1 MNKSIEIEAP
11 KPLKFKKGHL
21 TVFLAGSIEMGKA
34 KEWQKEV
41 MSEFKDKP
49 VTFFNPRRKDWDSTW
64 KQTKE
69 DKNFSQQVNW
79 ELEALEVAD
88 VILMYF
94 DPNTKSVITLLELG
108 IHVRD
113 PRLIVCC
120 PEGFY
125 RKGNVDITCKKY
137 GTKQVDSLEELMKEL
152 EKLINE

>member
-1 MNKSIEIEAP
+1 MSKSIEIQAP
-11 KPLKFKKGHL
+11 NPLKFKKGHL

-41 MSEFKDKP
+41 IEHFKDMP

-64 KQTKE
+64 EQTKD

-94 DPNTKSVITLLELG
+94 DPDTDSVITLLELG
-108 IHVRD
+108 IHIRD
-113 PRLIVCC
+113 SRLIVCC
-120 PEGFY
+120 PDGFY
-125 RKGNVDITCKKY
+125 RKGNVDITCEKY
-137 GTKQVDSLEELMKEL
+137 GTKQVDSFQALKREL
-152 EKLINE
+152 EKLIDE

>member
-1 MNKSIEIEAP
+1 MNESIVIEAP
-11 KPLKFKKGHL
+11 NPLKFKKDHV

-34 KEWQKEV
+34 KEWQKEII
-41 MSEFKDKP
+41 EKFKNKS
-49 VTFFNPRRKDWDSTW
+49 VTFFNPRRKDWDSSW

-94 DPNTKSVITLLELG
+94 DPDTDSVITLLEMG
-108 IHVRD
+108 VHIRD

-120 PEGFY
+120 EEGYY
-125 RKGNVDITCKKY
+125 RKGNVDITCEKY
-137 GTKQVDSLEELMKEL
+137 GTKQVDSIEALEKEL
-152 EKLINE
+152 DKLVNE